1 MSDALERRIRLAE
14 AAERYYVG
22 EWSQDQV
29 AELLGTSRSNVSRL
43 LETARREGIVRF
55 VIDHPLRRHGA
66 LEAALGD
73 RFAVK
78 QAIVVAGTESALDLV
93 GRVGASTLLENLRG
107 TLAIGWGRTVEAVI
121 SHVVSDAPVDVEVVQ
136 VGGDLTMA
144 PAASG
149 HELVRRLAQ
158 QLGGRHRF
166 LHAPALVAS
175 ESTAAEL
182 MTDAHIAE
190 ALQHARGADTAL
202 IGIGIP
208 GVGFAEKAV
217 ADSYT
222 GRQTPAA
229 VVCARLVDAEGS
241 ELSGPLAKRVI
252 AISLDDLA
260 AIPHVIG
267 VAAGAEKG
275 PAIAAALR
283 GGLIDTV
290 ICDQSAAAAALGCW
304 STPHTPEPRET
315 IDAKT

>member
-1 MSDALERRIRLAE
+1 MSEALERRIRLAE
-14 AAERYYVG
+14 AARRYYVDG
-22 EWSQDQV
+22 WSQDQV

-55 VIDHPLRRHGA
+55 VIDHPLLRHGA
-66 LEAALGD
+66 LEAILGD

-78 QAIVVAGTESALDLV
+78 QAVVVTGTESALDLV
-93 GRVGASTLLENLRG
+93 GRVAATTLLENLRG

-121 SHVVSDAPVDVEVVQ
+121 SHTVSDAPVDVEVVQ

-166 LHAPALVAS
+166 LHAPALVGS
-175 ESTAAEL
+175 EATATEL
-182 MTDAHIAE
+182 LADSHIAE
-190 ALQHARGADTAL
+190 ALHHARSADTAL
-202 IGIGIP
+202 VGIGNP

-217 ADSYT
+217 ADSYA

-229 VVCARLVDAEGS
+229 VVCARLVDAAGA
-241 ELSGPLAKRVI
+241 ELEGPLSRRVI
-252 AISLDDLA
+252 AITLDDLRS
-260 AIPHVIG
+260 IPHVIG

-275 PAIAAALR
+275 AAIAAALR
-283 GGLIDTV
+283 GGLVDTLV
-290 ICDQSAAAAALGCW
+290 CDQSAAAAALDTLDP
-304 STPHTPEPRET
+304 STPPTPGRP
-315 IDAKT
+315 

>member
-14 AAERYYVG
+14 AAHRYYVD

-55 VIDHPLRRHGA
+55 VIDHPLQRHGA

-73 RFAVK
+73 RFALKEAV
-78 QAIVVAGTESALDLV
+78 VVAGTESALDLV
-93 GRVGASTLLENLRG
+93 GRVGATTLLENLRG
-107 TLAIGWGRTVEAVI
+107 TLAIGWGRSVEAVI
-121 SHVVSDAPVDVEVVQ
+121 SHALADAPLDVEIVQ

-166 LHAPALVAS
+166 LHAPALVGS
-175 ESTAAEL
+175 EATATEL
-182 MTDAHIAE
+182 LSDPHIGDALE
-190 ALQHARGADTAL
+190 RARRADTAL
-202 IGIGIP
+202 VGIGIP

-229 VVCARLVDAEGS
+229 VISARLVDAAGT
-241 ELSGPLAKRVI
+241 ELEGPLSRRVI
-252 AISLDDLA
+252 AISLDDLR
-260 AIPHVIG
+260 AIPQVIG

-275 PAIAAALR
+275 AAIAAALR
-283 GGLIDTV
+283 GRLIDTLV
-290 ICDQSAAAAALGCW
+290 CDQSAAAAALD
-304 STPHTPEPRET
+304 TMER
-315 IDAKT
+315 IDAQT